1 MRVTPN
7 GVGTLARWR
16 RIRRPALSAPTFFS
30 GGEAVIDKKPCAWKL
45 ASDSAWARPWRNR
58 PGPRDRRR
66 IAGSP
71 DRRTAGAPDRW
82 ILQMRRRH
90 LMRVGLQR
98 RNQRVQ
104 R

>member
-1 MRVTPN
+1 RSRAMRVTPN

-16 RIRRPALSAPTFFS
+16 RTRRPALSAPTFFS

-66 IAGSP
+66 IAGAP
-71 DRRTAGAPDRW
+71 DRRAAGSLDFTDAPPASNA
-82 ILQMRRRH
+82 RR
-90 LMRVGLQR
+90 LAAA
-98 RNQRVQ
+98 
-104 R
+104 